1 MHSFRRPVKIQ
12 FVKLR
17 NSKLAYSR
25 KDTTSSKMSRFYDIT
40 PQMFVFCFLLPS
52 NLILIYHKFIRR
64 TGLHEYIFPSKWH
77 ICLQSER

>member
-25 KDTTSSKMSRFYDIT
+25 KDTTSSKMSRFYDNGY
-40 PQMFVFCFLLPS
+40 VRFLL
-52 NLILIYHKFIRR
+52 ND
-64 TGLHEYIFPSKWH
+64 G
-77 ICLQSER
+77 